1 MPSYEF
7 NPGLNGIMHDLS
19 VPDQETISK
28 SSETVI
34 RDMSKCY
41 T

>member
-1 MPSYEF
+1 MPSYEL

-19 VPDQETISK
+19 VLDQETISK
-28 SSETVI
+28 SYETVI
-34 RDMSKCY
+34 RDMPKRY